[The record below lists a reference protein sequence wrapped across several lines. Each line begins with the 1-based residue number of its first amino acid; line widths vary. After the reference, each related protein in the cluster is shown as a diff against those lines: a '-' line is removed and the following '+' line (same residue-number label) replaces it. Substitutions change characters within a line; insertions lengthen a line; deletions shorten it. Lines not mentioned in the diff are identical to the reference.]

1 MKTDLF
7 RFLNHRNE
15 IKLNRKVF
23 VFSVCLI
30 ISFFTW
36 LQINLSKNH
45 VENLPV
51 KIDFVNLPKTKFGT
65 TKISDTLL
73 MEVEA
78 DGYGLLKYEMKDI
91 AFDFK
96 KLKKD
101 NNSSVYYFLPN
112 TFTKTIA
119 KQMVENFKV
128 IRSITDTLQLNST
141 LR

>member
-1 MKTDLF
+1 MTGVQTCALP
-7 RFLNHRNE
+7 
-15 IKLNRKVF
+15 I
-23 VFSVCLI
+23 
-30 ISFFTW
+30 
-36 LQINLSKNH
+36 SKNH

-65 TKISDTLL
+65 TKISDTLM

-101 NNSSVYYFLPN
+101 NNSSAYYFLPN

-119 KQMVENFKV
+119 KQMGENFKV
-128 IRSITDTLQLNST
+128 IRSITDSLQLNSI